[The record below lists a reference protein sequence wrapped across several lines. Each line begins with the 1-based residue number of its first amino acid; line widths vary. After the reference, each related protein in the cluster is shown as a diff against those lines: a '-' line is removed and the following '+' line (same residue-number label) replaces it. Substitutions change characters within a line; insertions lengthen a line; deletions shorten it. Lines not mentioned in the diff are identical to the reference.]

1 MAGYSETPLPRKLG
15 IKSGHCVALVQ
26 EPEGLEDAMGPL
38 PHGVTLHAGLR
49 GTTPFDVVL
58 LFARSRTQLE
68 RRFAAAA
75 SRILPEGGLWIAWP
89 KRASGVASDLT
100 GDVVRALGLSLGLVD
115 VKVCAIDA
123 TWSALRFVWRR
134 ERREGAGRKALGRL
148 ARRRRS

>member
-1 MAGYSETPLPRKLG
+1 
-15 IKSGHCVALVQ
+15 
-26 EPEGLEDAMGPL
+26 MGPL

-100 GDVVRALGLSLGLVD
+100 DEIVRVLGPRRCSLNSQLSTAAPPLDVRGQQFGCGGAAPRPMCGGVAPDPVGCRA
-115 VKVCAIDA
+115 
-123 TWSALRFVWRR
+123 VWRF
-134 ERREGAGRKALGRL
+134 
-148 ARRRRS
+148 